1 MLKKKTSHGIIASQD
16 DVGIFTSA
24 PSATCSGQAAFHK
37 SAKRSY
43 ILRRFFSPR
52 ELDIGEEVVIGG
64 TDAVH
69 ISKVLRLEIGGLIA
83 VFDGRGHVFE
93 CRIQSVSAGAVAVIA
108 EKARPSKTESP
119 VHITFA
125 QAMLKSKKMDVL
137 IRQATELGI
146 SCWAP
151 FYSERSVPTPDRKR
165 MTARLERWRKISR
178 EALKQCGR
186 DIFMDVLE
194 PTPMAE
200 MLTRAQAGD
209 RKIIFWE
216 CESTSAEASVP
227 VMPERVNNLVVVVGP
242 EGGFSAQEID
252 LATSLGY
259 ETMSLGPRILKAE
272 TAAVAAAVLMQYR
285 FGDMG
290 GRV

>member
-1 MLKKKTSHGIIASQD
+1 M
-16 DVGIFTSA
+16 
-24 PSATCSGQAAFHK
+24 
-37 SAKRSY
+37 
-43 ILRRFFSPR
+43 LRRFFSPQ
-52 ELDIGEEVVIGG
+52 ELDIGKEVIIGG
-64 TDAVH
+64 TDAAH

-83 VFDGRGHVFE
+83 VFDGRGHVYE
-93 CRIQSVSAGAVAVIA
+93 CCIQSMSAGEVAAIA
-108 EKARPSKTESP
+108 EKIHPSKTESP

-125 QAMLKSKKMDVL
+125 QAMLKSKKMDTL

-151 FYSERSVPTPDRKR
+151 FYAERSVPTPDRKR
-165 MTARLERWRKISR
+165 MTARLDRWRKISR

-186 DIFMDVLE
+186 DIFMDVLD
-194 PTPMAE
+194 PMS
-200 MLTRAQAGD
+200 MVDVLTRGQACD

-227 VMPERVNNLVVVVGP
+227 VMPERVNSLVVVVGP

-252 LATSLGY
+252 LARSLGY

-290 GRV
+290 GRE